1 MIAVEWN
8 DFDAPR
14 DPKTN
19 QSVPRTGVLLAVAP
33 TTRDP
38 VNIAYVIT
46 EAMPWDKDVPYPR
59 GKRKK
64 IILPVKLT
72 QITVKGVHIPFE
84 PYGAEK

>member
-8 DFDAPR
+8 DWHAPGQG
-14 DPKTN
+14 PGKPG
-19 QSVPRTGVLLAVAP
+19 VPRTGLLLAVAP

-38 VNIAYVIT
+38 VDLVYVIT

-59 GKRKK
+59 EKRK

-84 PYGAEK
+84 PHGAGK